1 MTATDI
7 STLRLSLKWA
17 WIGPAA
23 GIACMVALFIVGLAT
38 QTSGRMVVAVSVA
51 AALCGVWVAVIAS
64 LRRAIVQK
72 EQR

>member
-1 MTATDI
+1 
-7 STLRLSLKWA
+7 
-17 WIGPAA
+17 
-23 GIACMVALFIVGLAT
+23 LFIVGLAT
-38 QTSGRMVVAVSVA
+38 QTSGLMVVAVSVA